1 MELPR
6 GLRTG
11 GDKKARS
18 RDRKEIVYFWESMSA
33 SSGRH
38 LWPPP
43 GGALRTGCPKPPPG
57 RPAGEQ
63 RTAAQA
69 WAQRDGR

>member
-33 SSGRH
+33 S
-38 LWPPP
+38 
-43 GGALRTGCPKPPPG
+43 
-57 RPAGEQ
+57 
-63 RTAAQA
+63 
-69 WAQRDGR
+69 